1 MLSIWPA
8 AEHGRC
14 AVERNVTRAAG
25 AEAGRLCDG
34 GDGRT
39 SIRAREGGE
48 GGGGGQLLRNA
59 VWPSISRLEFGG

>member
-34 GDGRT
+34 CDGRT

-48 GGGGGQLLRNA
+48 GGGGG
-59 VWPSISRLEFGG
+59 P